1 MLESR
6 PRPQR
11 LQTARSDAEKAEA
24 LMALNSALGRSYTL
38 DEVPDQPRHPWDAGP
53 TELHRRWWEARIAR
67 QKEIDASIAA
77 KADFEYL
84 YDKPYED
91 RGIVRVAGP
100 FTVES
105 LAPHRT
111 LGVDEND
118 ELIDH
123 LAESKTAYDGQQDFA
138 TMILEHLNTSGV
150 QQAHRED
157 RISFTRSP
165 PGRAT
170 SSARKAGTS
179 KVTRT
184 LAPNAVRAS
193 SSAPSSAP

>member
-1 MLESR
+1 
-6 PRPQR
+6 
-11 LQTARSDAEKAEA
+11 
-24 LMALNSALGRSYTL
+24 MALNSALGRDYTL
-38 DEVPDQPRHPWDAGP
+38 GEVPEQPRDPWDADP
-53 TELHRRWWEARIAR
+53 TDLHRRWWEARIAR

-123 LAESKTAYDGQQDFA
+123 LAESRTGYGEQQDFA
-138 TMILEHLNTSGV
+138 TMILENLKTSGV

-157 RISFTRSP
+157 RISFTALTPWPGDLICAEGRYIEGDADSRHRAPRGHLHRPRVRDRLP
-165 PGRAT
+165 PGSGRCRPR
-170 SSARKAGTS
+170 SR
-179 KVTRT
+179 
-184 LAPNAVRAS
+184 
-193 SSAPSSAP
+193 

>member
-1 MLESR
+1 MQSA
-6 PRPQR
+6 Q
-11 LQTARSDAEKAEA
+11 SDAQRADE
-24 LMALNSALGRSYTL
+24 LLALNNAIGRYYTL
-38 DEVPDQPRHPWDAGP
+38 EDIPGQPRDPWDAGP
-53 TELHRRWWEARIAR
+53 TDLHRGWWEARIAR

-77 KADFEYL
+77 KANYEYL

-123 LAESKTAYDGQQDFA
+123 LAESKTGYDGQQDFA
-138 TMILEHLNTSGV
+138 TMILECGATIRV
-150 QQAHRED
+150 
-157 RISFTRSP
+157 RIDIATRL
-165 PGRAT
+165 R
-170 SSARKAGTS
+170 
-179 KVTRT
+179 VT
-184 LAPNAVRAS
+184 
-193 SSAPSSAP
+193 